1 MKLVIHLKE
10 ACEAIIE
17 TAKSMQTAHNDLF
30 DKEHFRNQK
39 PHPSIPAT
47 SKDLEYLLSSFH
59 GLGLRIRSVE
69 TRASNVINLVSDDVQ
84 ILRSMSSNCPVSSLG
99 RLFRD

>member
-47 SKDLEYLLSSFH
+47 NKDLEYLLSSFH

-69 TRASNVINLVSDDVQ
+69 TRASNVINLV
-84 ILRSMSSNCPVSSLG
+84 CG
-99 RLFRD
+99 